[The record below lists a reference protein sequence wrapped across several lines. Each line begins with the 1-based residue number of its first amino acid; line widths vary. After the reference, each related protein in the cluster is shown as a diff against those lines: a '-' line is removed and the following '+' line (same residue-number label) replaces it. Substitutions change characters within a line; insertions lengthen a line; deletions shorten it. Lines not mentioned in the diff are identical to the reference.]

1 MNLKHLSCNFLWKE
15 TIKKENE
22 NIFSSNISS
31 GKASF
36 PNQGITYKEKAERSL
51 QFINQEI
58 AEKKLG
64 QV

>member
-1 MNLKHLSCNFLWKE
+1 ME
-15 TIKKENE
+15 KENE

-31 GKASF
+31 GKACF
-36 PNQGITYKEKAERSL
+36 PNQGITYKEKEERSL

>member
-1 MNLKHLSCNFLWKE
+1 M
-15 TIKKENE
+15 
-22 NIFSSNISS
+22 FSSNISS

-36 PNQGITYKEKAERSL
+36 PNQGITYKEKVERSL

-58 AEKKLG
+58 VEKKLG

>member
-1 MNLKHLSCNFLWKE
+1 M
-15 TIKKENE
+15 
-22 NIFSSNISS
+22 FSSNISS

-36 PNQGITYKEKAERSL
+36 PNQGIIYKEKVERSL

-58 AEKKLG
+58 VEKKLG